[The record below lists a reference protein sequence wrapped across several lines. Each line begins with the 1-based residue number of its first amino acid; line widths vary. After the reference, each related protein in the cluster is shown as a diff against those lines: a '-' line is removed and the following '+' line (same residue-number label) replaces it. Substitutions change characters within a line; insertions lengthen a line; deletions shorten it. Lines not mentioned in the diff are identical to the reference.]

1 MHLFLWN
8 PDIHMDVQWNLPIIR
23 CNIMNFS
30 YDTFS
35 GYTGLF
41 LNFYWFMSVDDQI
54 EKQKMK
60 KMKISIE
67 VEIFPRQSAKEDL
80 TIRDFTIV
88 FVGFQFIPL
97 YRAYK

>member
-1 MHLFLWN
+1 
-8 PDIHMDVQWNLPIIR
+8 
-23 CNIMNFS
+23 
-30 YDTFS
+30 
-35 GYTGLF
+35 
-41 LNFYWFMSVDDQI
+41 MSVDDQI